1 MTFLE
6 FVQNLLV
13 NVGQWLQGLLANTN
27 LPDVWVRIITLGVG
41 AFALGFVPLTSL
53 FFLIWYERKI
63 VARIGDRIGPNNST
77 PGAYGGPFG
86 LLQVFADAIK
96 MFTKE
101 DIVPARADRWI
112 FNIAPALTMAVAL
125 LAWAVIPLGKG
136 IIGSDLSIG
145 VFYILSVG
153 SGGVIS
159 ILMAGWGSNNKYAL
173 LAALRGVATLIGY
186 EIPQVLGVMVVV
198 MVAGS
203 FSLQEITMAQE
214 QVWFL
219 VTMPLTALL
228 FLASSLSELGRR
240 PFDLVEADSEIVAGF
255 FIEYSGI
262 KFGMFYLGEFI
273 NQLMISALF
282 SILFLGG
289 WQGWWVDQA
298 PVLGTL
304 WLVGKIFF
312 VMLVIQFFQYSLP
325 RLRIDQ
331 ILAVNWKFLTPLA
344 LVNVCVIALLGKALP
359 PSLGVW
365 QEAGAFLLA
374 NVLMGLV
381 VWGIL
386 ALANWQARR
395 SEQAEIVAK
404 LELEQ
409 EATPA

>member
-6 FVQNLLV
+6 FVQDLLV
-13 NVGQWLQGLLANTN
+13 NVGQWLQGLLANTD
-27 LPDVWVRIITLGVG
+27 LPDVWVRNITLGVG
-41 AFALGFVPLTSL
+41 AFALGLVPLVSL

-63 VARIGDRIGPNNST
+63 VARIGDRLGPNNTT

-101 DIVPARADRWI
+101 DIVPTSADRWV
-112 FNIAPALTMAVAL
+112 FNIAPAITMAVAV

-153 SGGVIS
+153 SGGMIAV
-159 ILMAGWGSNNKYAL
+159 LMAGWGSNNKYAL
-173 LAALRGVATLIGY
+173 LAALRGIATLVGY
-186 EIPQVLGVMVVV
+186 EIPQVLAVTAVVMVV
-198 MVAGS
+198 GS
-203 FSLQEITMAQE
+203 FSLQDITVAQE
-214 QVWFL
+214 VCFL

-262 KFGMFYLGEFI
+262 KFGMFFLGEFI

-289 WQGWWVDQA
+289 WRGWGVEQA

-344 LVNVCVIALLGKALP
+344 LVNVCVLAILGKMLP
-359 PSLGVW
+359 PDLGVW
-365 QEAGAFLLA
+365 QQAGAFLLA
-374 NVLMGLV
+374 NVVMALLIWV
-381 VWGIL
+381 IL
-386 ALANWQARR
+386 ALADWQARQQK
-395 SEQAEIVAK
+395 EAQASAK
-404 LELEQ
+404 LELE
-409 EATPA
+409 EATLA

>member
-1 MTFLE
+1 MTFLQD
-6 FVQNLLV
+6 FFV
-13 NVGQWLQGLLANTN
+13 NVGQWLQGLLVNTN
-27 LPDVWVRIITLGVG
+27 LSDAWVRGITLGVG
-41 AFALGFVPLTSL
+41 ALALGFVPLVSL

-63 VARIGDRIGPNNST
+63 VARIGDRLGPNNTT

-101 DIVPARADRWI
+101 DIVPTNADRWI
-112 FNIAPALTMAVAL
+112 FNIAPAITMAVAV

-153 SGGVIS
+153 SGGIIS

-186 EIPQVLGVMVVV
+186 EIPQVLAVMVVV
-198 MVAGS
+198 MVTGS
-203 FSLQEITMAQE
+203 FSLQEITEAQ
-214 QVWFL
+214 QVCFL
-219 VTMPLTALL
+219 VTMPLTALI
-228 FLASSLSELGRR
+228 FLAASLAELGRR

-273 NQLMISALF
+273 NQLMISTLF

-289 WQGWWVDQA
+289 WRGWGVDAA
-298 PVLGTL
+298 PVLGTF
-304 WLVGKIFF
+304 WLVGKVFF

-331 ILAVNWKFLTPLA
+331 ILSVNWKFLTPLA
-344 LVNVCVIALLGKALP
+344 LVNVCVIALLGKSLP
-359 PSLGVW
+359 PDLGVW
-365 QEAGAFLLA
+365 QEASVFLLA
-374 NVLMGLV
+374 NVVMGLV
-381 VWGIL
+381 IWAIL

-395 SEQAEIVAK
+395 SEQAEITAK
-404 LELEQ
+404 LELEE

>member
-1 MTFLE
+1 MTFLQD
-6 FVQNLLV
+6 FFV

-41 AFALGFVPLTSL
+41 AFALGFVPLISL

-63 VARIGDRIGPNNST
+63 VARIGDRLGPNNTT

-86 LLQVFADAIK
+86 LLQVFGDAIK
-96 MFTKE
+96 MFVKE
-101 DIVPARADRWI
+101 DIVPTMADRWV
-112 FNIAPALTMAVAL
+112 FNIAPSIAMAVAV

-153 SGGVIS
+153 SGGIIA

-186 EIPQVLGVMVVV
+186 EIPQVLAVMVVV
-198 MVAGS
+198 MVTGS
-203 FSLQEITMAQE
+203 FSLQDIIVKQE
-214 QVWFL
+214 VCFL
-219 VTMPLTALL
+219 FTMPLTALI
-228 FLASSLSELGRR
+228 FLAASLAELGRR

-273 NQLMISALF
+273 NQLMISTLF

-289 WQGWWVDQA
+289 WRGWGVDAA
-298 PVLGTL
+298 PVLGTF
-304 WLVGKIFF
+304 WLVCKIFF
-312 VMLVIQFFQYSLP
+312 VMLVIQFFQYTLP

-331 ILAVNWKFLTPLA
+331 ILSVNWKFLTPLA
-344 LVNVCVIALLGKALP
+344 LVNVCVIALLGKRLP
-359 PSLGVW
+359 PDIGAW
-365 QEAGAFLLA
+365 QQAGAFLLA
-374 NVLMGLV
+374 NVVMSLV
-381 VWGIL
+381 VWCIL

-395 SEQAEIVAK
+395 SEQAEIAAR
-404 LELEQ
+404 LELE

>member
-6 FVQNLLV
+6 FVQDLFVNL
-13 NVGQWLQGLLANTN
+13 GYWLQDLLARTN
-27 LPDVWVRIITLGVG
+27 LPDVWVRNITLGAG
-41 AFALGFVPLTSL
+41 AFVLGLVPVVSL

-63 VARIGDRIGPNNST
+63 VARIGDRLGPNNST

-86 LLQVFADAIK
+86 LLQVFADAVK

-101 DIVPARADRWI
+101 DIVPTAADRWV
-112 FNIAPALTMAVAL
+112 FNIAPTITMAVAV

-153 SGGVIS
+153 SGGMIAV
-159 ILMAGWGSNNKYAL
+159 LMAGWGSNNKYAL
-173 LAALRGVATLIGY
+173 LAALRGIATLIGY
-186 EIPQVLGVMVVV
+186 EIPQVLAVIAVV
-198 MVAGS
+198 MMAGS
-203 FSLQEITMAQE
+203 FSLQDITVAQN
-214 QVWFL
+214 VWF
-219 VTMPLTALL
+219 VVAMPLTALL

-273 NQLMISALF
+273 NQLMISTLF
-282 SILFLGG
+282 SVLFLGG
-289 WQGWWVDQA
+289 WRGLGAEQA

-344 LVNVCVIALLGKALP
+344 LVNVCVLAILDKMLPSGLGP
-359 PSLGVW
+359 W
-365 QEAGAFLLA
+365 QQASVFLLA
-374 NVLMGLV
+374 NVVIALLV
-381 VWGIL
+381 WIIL
-386 ALANWQARR
+386 ALANWQARQR
-395 SEQAEIVAK
+395 QEAQATAK
-404 LELEQ
+404 LEE

>member
-6 FVQNLLV
+6 FVQDLLV
-13 NVGQWLQGLLANTN
+13 NVGQWLQGLLANTD
-27 LPDVWVRIITLGVG
+27 LPDVWVRNITLGVG
-41 AFALGFVPLTSL
+41 AFALGLVPLVSL

-63 VARIGDRIGPNNST
+63 VARIGDRLGPNNST

-101 DIVPARADRWI
+101 DIVPTSADRWV
-112 FNIAPALTMAVAL
+112 FNIAPAITMAVAV

-153 SGGVIS
+153 SGGMIAV
-159 ILMAGWGSNNKYAL
+159 LMAGWGSNNKYAL
-173 LAALRGVATLIGY
+173 LAALRGIATLVGY
-186 EIPQVLGVMVVV
+186 EIPQVLAVTAVVMVV
-198 MVAGS
+198 GS
-203 FSLQEITMAQE
+203 FSLQDITVAQE
-214 QVWFL
+214 VCFL

-262 KFGMFYLGEFI
+262 KFGMFFLGEFI

-289 WQGWWVDQA
+289 WQGWWVEQA

-344 LVNVCVIALLGKALP
+344 LVNVCVLAILGKMLP
-359 PSLGVW
+359 PDLGVW
-365 QEAGAFLLA
+365 QQAGAFLLA
-374 NVLMGLV
+374 NVVMALLIWV
-381 VWGIL
+381 IL
-386 ALANWQARR
+386 ALADWQARQQK
-395 SEQAEIVAK
+395 EAQASAK
-404 LELEQ
+404 LELE
-409 EATPA
+409 EATLV